1 MRKEIIQELKD
12 RGYNAEAQD
21 IIKNGV
27 LKEGIVLKTPKKN
40 ISPTVYVD
48 DFIRRGL
55 SVDEATDACI
65 RIFESNSSVSFDI
78 EKLFDRDFLL
88 EHSFLGLQKTSE
100 EDICR
105 QPTDFEGIE
114 QFIYVRINIGD
125 GLGSIKL
132 TPVILD
138 RANVLYEEVLAS
150 AEKNTF
156 AETKFVSITEM
167 LGLPFEPDDS
177 PSITCVTNSSN
188 TKGAS
193 SILDKEKLKEYAKEH
208 NTNRIIAIPSSIHEF
223 IIMPCHDEDIDLD
236 ALSDL
241 VNQVNAESVPPEE
254 QLGTKAFV
262 ITV

>member
-1 MRKEIIQELKD
+1 MRKEIIQELND
-12 RGYNAEAQD
+12 RGYHAEAQD
-21 IIKNGV
+21 VIKNGV

-55 SVDEATDACI
+55 SVDEAAEACI

-78 EKLFDRDFLL
+78 EKLFDREFLL
-88 EHSFLGLQKTSE
+88 EHSFIGLQKTSE

-105 QPTDFEGIE
+105 QPTDFDGIE

-132 TPVILD
+132 TPVILE
-138 RANVLYEEVLAS
+138 RANVLYDEVLTY

-156 AETKFVSITEM
+156 SETKFVSLTEM
-167 LGLPFEPDDS
+167 LGLPFEPDE
-177 PSITCVTNSSN
+177 SITCVTNSFN